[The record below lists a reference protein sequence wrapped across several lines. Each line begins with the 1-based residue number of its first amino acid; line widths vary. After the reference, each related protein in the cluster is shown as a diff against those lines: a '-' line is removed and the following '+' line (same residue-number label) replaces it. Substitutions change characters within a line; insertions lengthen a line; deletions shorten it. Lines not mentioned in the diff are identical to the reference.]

1 MLRNASIAMGLFAKL
16 QKFTFANLHHWIEAR
31 HQSRGNIEMTQ
42 RRILM
47 ATASVAWLA
56 TAFAAQAQDD
66 GAQIDDIVVTG
77 SRIAG
82 GDRIAPVETVGR
94 HAIAAAGIA
103 DASQL
108 VRLVTANSGSEAQVD
123 QLNQPQSS
131 GTAQFNLRNLGLGS
145 TLVLVDGQRW
155 TSSAVVATDGSAFVD
170 INSLV
175 PMIAL
180 QRVEVVKDGASAVY
194 GSDAV
199 AGVVNFI
206 TRHDVERPEVGAKY
220 AVADGSEESIIEAI
234 GGFGLMG
241 GDLTLA
247 ASHFHR
253 SALSTDERDFTQ
265 AETYDRAAWTAV
277 TSYGQPGSYYRPG
290 TGTYAPDPDC
300 DDPAFTAA
308 YRNSATDAFCRLDY
322 SDFFDLTPEE
332 TRTQLFADYRRPV
345 GDMRLSLQA
354 AWSATSTT
362 ARQTPSL
369 PILARSLTV
378 PASHPD
384 NPFGEDVLFR
394 GRLLGAE
401 AGASKA
407 EFDYR
412 TWRLAAGLDGDF
424 SGGWTWSLAATA
436 SRQHVAYDKPDVI
449 GSALQNALNGLGGAG
464 CDAATGTPGV
474 GACQYFNPFGSAYLG
489 TGTSNSAELIDSLIG
504 STGLRGAAGLI
515 TADAS
520 TAGRALDWAGGS
532 VDLALGVQYRRSAF
546 RHDWSDLV
554 NAGDLLTAGYS
565 PDFEGGQEALAAYAE
580 ARLNLGDRVEAQLAG
595 RYESYDGEGRFS
607 PKAAVRWDVFDRFA
621 LRGSWGQGF
630 RAPSVY
636 AQSGAQASQPSVFD
650 RGAFVFVNTLTSG
663 DADLK
668 PEKSE
673 SLTLGALWRPFDGL
687 ELGLDAWRFDYTD
700 QVVKESAQAII
711 DQAAADTAAGL
722 TGTDAQSRITRSDSG
737 ALTFVQLYF
746 INASSIETQGIDLS
760 ARYGRGLW
768 GGRATASAT
777 WTYVDRYDIRLNDDS
792 TEVSGVGSTNIG
804 NIGRSLPRNRGEFA
818 LGWSGGV
825 HALTGLVHYTSG
837 YDNDRAGITDTTIAS
852 QTTID
857 LLYGRALGDDLD
869 LALGVVNLADK
880 APPLAQFAFGYDPV
894 VADPRGRVF
903 SLSLTKRF

>member
-1 MLRNASIAMGLFAKL
+1 M
-16 QKFTFANLHHWIEAR
+16 AR
-31 HQSRGNIEMTQ
+31 RT
-42 RRILM
+42 ILM

-56 TAFAAQAQDD
+56 GVCAVQAQE
-66 GAQIDDIVVTG
+66 GPSHVDDIVVTG

-82 GDRIAPVETVGR
+82 GDRIAPVETVER
-94 HAIAAAGIA
+94 NLIAAAGVA

-155 TSSAVVATDGSAFVD
+155 TTSAVVATDGSAFVD

-206 TRHDVERPEVGAKY
+206 TRHNVAQPEINAKY
-220 AVADGSEESIIEAI
+220 AVADGSEESVIQAL
-234 GGFGLMG
+234 GGFALLG

-247 ASHFHR
+247 ASYFNR

-265 AETYDRAAWTAV
+265 AERYDRASWTAV
-277 TSYGQPGSYYRPG
+277 TSYGQPGSYYRPS
-290 TGTYAPDPDC
+290 TGGYAPDPAC
-300 DDPAFTAA
+300 DNPAFDAA
-308 YRNSATDAFCRLDY
+308 YRNSAGDAFCRLDY

-332 TRTQLFADYRRPV
+332 TRTQAFADYRRPV
-345 GDMRLSLQA
+345 GDMNLSLQA
-354 AWSATSTT
+354 AWSTSETR

-369 PILARSLTV
+369 PILAQSLTV

-401 AGASKA
+401 AGASTA
-407 EFDYR
+407 VFEYE

-424 SGGWTWSLAATA
+424 AGGWTWSLAATA

-464 CDAATGTPGV
+464 CDAATGSPGV

-489 TGTSNSAELIDSLIG
+489 TGTANSAELIDSLIG
-504 STGLRGAAGLI
+504 STGLRGASSLI

-520 TAGRALDWAGGS
+520 TGGQALAWAGGR
-532 VDLALGVQYRRSAF
+532 VDVALGAQYRRSAF

-554 NAGDLLTAGYS
+554 NAGELLTAGFS
-565 PDFEGGQEALAAYAE
+565 PDFEGDQQALAGFAE
-580 ARLNLGDRVEAQLAG
+580 ARIHLGDRIEAQLAG
-595 RYESYDGEGRFS
+595 RYESYDGDQGRFS
-607 PKAAVRWDVFDRFA
+607 PKAAVRWDVTDALA
-621 LRGSWGQGF
+621 LRASWGQGF

-636 AQSGAQASQPSVFD
+636 AQAGAQASQPSVFD

-673 SLTLGALWRPFDGL
+673 SLTFGALWRPVEGL

-722 TGTDAQSRITRSDSG
+722 TGTDVQSRITRSAGG

-746 INASSIETQGIDLS
+746 VNASSIETQGIDLS
-760 ARYGRGLW
+760 ARYGRDLW
-768 GGRATASAT
+768 GGRASASAT
-777 WTYVDRYDIRLNDDS
+777 WTYVDRYDIRLSDGAA
-792 TEVSGVGSTNIG
+792 EVSGVGSTNLN

-818 LGWSGGV
+818 LSWSGGG
-825 HALTGLVHYTSG
+825 HALTGLVHYTAG
-837 YDNDRAGITDTTIAS
+837 YRNDRSGVTDTTIAS
-852 QTTID
+852 QTTVD
-857 LLYGRALGDDLD
+857 LLYTRTLGLDLD
-869 LALGVVNLADK
+869 LALGVVNVADK
-880 APPLAQFAFGYDPV
+880 APPLAQYAFGYDPV

-903 SLSLTKRF
+903 SLGLTKRF

>member
-1 MLRNASIAMGLFAKL
+1 MAK
-16 QKFTFANLHHWIEAR
+16 R
-31 HQSRGNIEMTQ
+31 S
-42 RRILM
+42 ILM
-47 ATASVAWLA
+47 ATASFVWLA
-56 TAFAAQAQDD
+56 AAAAAQAQT
-66 GAQIDDIVVTG
+66 QTQSQVDDIVVTG

-82 GDRIAPVETVGR
+82 GDRVAPVETVGR
-94 HAIAAAGIA
+94 ETIAAAGIA

-108 VRLVTANSGSEAQVD
+108 VRLVAANSGSEAQVD

-155 TSSAVVATDGSAFVD
+155 TTSAVVATDGSAFVD

-206 TRHDVERPEVGAKY
+206 TRHGVDRPEVSAKY
-220 AVADGSEESIIEAI
+220 AVANGSEESVIEAI
-234 GGFGLMG
+234 GGFELLG

-253 SALSTDERDFTQ
+253 SALGSDERDFTQ
-265 AETYDRAAWTAV
+265 AERYGRAAWTAV
-277 TSYGQPGSYYRPG
+277 TSYGQPGSYYRPS
-290 TGTYAPDPDC
+290 TGAYAPDPDC
-300 DDPAFTAA
+300 DNPAFDSA
-308 YRNSATDAFCRLDY
+308 YRNSSADAFCRLDY

-345 GDMRLSLQA
+345 GDMTLSLQA
-354 AWSATSTT
+354 AYSSTWT
-362 ARQTPSL
+362 RARQTPSL
-369 PILARSLTV
+369 PILAQSLTV
-378 PASHPD
+378 PGSHPD

-401 AGASKA
+401 AGASAA
-407 EFDYR
+407 EFDYE

-424 SGGWTWSLAATA
+424 ANGWTWTLAATA
-436 SRQHVAYDKPDVI
+436 SRQHVEYDKPDVI

-489 TGTSNSAELIDSLIG
+489 TGTANSAELVDSLIG
-504 STGLRGAAGLI
+504 YTGLRGASSLV
-515 TADAS
+515 TAEAS
-520 TAGRALDWAGGS
+520 TSGQAFAWSGGS
-532 VDLALGVQYRRSAF
+532 VDLALGAQYRRSSF

-565 PDFEGGQEALAAYAE
+565 PDFEGDQQALAAFAE
-580 ARLNLGDRVEAQLAG
+580 ARIHLGDRIEAQLAG

-607 PKAAVRWDVFDRFA
+607 PKAAIRWDVTDAFA

-673 SLTLGALWRPFDGL
+673 SLSLGALWRPVEGL

-711 DQAAADTAAGL
+711 DQATADTAAGL
-722 TGTDAQSRITRSDSG
+722 TGTEAQGRITRSSSG

-760 ARYGRGLW
+760 ARYGRDLW

-777 WTYVDRYDIRLNDDS
+777 WTYVDSYDIRLNDAAAQ
-792 TEVSGVGSTNIG
+792 VSGVGSTNLS

-818 LGWSGGV
+818 LGWSGGA
-825 HALTGLVHYTSG
+825 HALTALVHYTDA
-837 YDNDRAGITDTTIAS
+837 YRNDRSGITDATIAS
-852 QTTID
+852 QTTAD
-857 LLYGRALGDDLD
+857 LLYSRTIGADLD
-869 LALGVVNLADK
+869 LALGVVNVFDK
-880 APPLAQFAFGYDPV
+880 APPLAQFALGYDPV

-903 SLSLTKRF
+903 SVGLTKRF

>member
-1 MLRNASIAMGLFAKL
+1 
-16 QKFTFANLHHWIEAR
+16 
-31 HQSRGNIEMTQ
+31 MTQ
-42 RRILM
+42 RRFLM

-56 TAFAAQAQDD
+56 ASAVQAQD
-66 GAQIDDIVVTG
+66 ASQVEDIVVTG

-94 HAIAAAGIA
+94 QAIAAAGIA

-145 TLVLVDGQRW
+145 TLMLVDGQRW
-155 TSSAVVATDGSAFVD
+155 TDSAVAATDGSGFVD

-206 TRHDVERPEVGAKY
+206 THRDVDRPEFSARY
-220 AVADGSEESIIEAI
+220 AVADGSEESVIEAL
-234 GGFGLMG
+234 GGLKLLG

-253 SALSTDERDFTQ
+253 SALGSDERNFTQ
-265 AETYDRAAWTAV
+265 AERYGRAAWTAV
-277 TSYGQPGSYYRPG
+277 TSYGQPGSYFRPSRNG
-290 TGTYAPDPDC
+290 FSPDPAC
-300 DDPAFTAA
+300 GNPAFGSA
-308 YRNSATDAFCRLDY
+308 YLNSPTDTFCRLDY

-345 GDMRLSLQA
+345 GDMTLSLQA
-354 AWSATSTT
+354 AWSATNTI
-362 ARQTPSL
+362 ARQSPSL

-384 NPFGEDVLFR
+384 NPFGEAVLFR

-401 AGASKA
+401 AGASQA

-412 TWRLAAGLDGDF
+412 TWRVAAGLDGRF
-424 SGGWTWSLAATA
+424 GNGWTWNLSATS
-436 SRQHVAYDKPDVI
+436 SRQHVAYGKPDTI

-464 CDAATGTPGV
+464 CNPSTGTPGV

-489 TGTSNSAELIDSLIG
+489 TGTANSAALVDSLIG
-504 STGLRGAAGLI
+504 STGLRGASTLM

-520 TAGRALDWAGGS
+520 TSGEALAWAGGS
-532 VDLALGVQYRRSAF
+532 VDVAVGAQYRRSGF

-554 NAGDLLTAGYS
+554 NRGDLLTAGVS
-565 PDFEGGQEALAAYAE
+565 PDFEGDQEALAAFAE
-580 ARLNLGDRVEAQLAG
+580 ARLHLGDRIEAQLAG
-595 RYESYDGEGRFS
+595 RYESYDRNEGRFS
-607 PKAAVRWDVFDRFA
+607 PKAAIRWDVTDALA
-621 LRGSWGQGF
+621 LRASWGQGF

-663 DADLK
+663 RADLK

-673 SLTLGALWRPFDGL
+673 SLNLGAVWTPLEGL
-687 ELGLDAWRFDYTD
+687 ELGVDAWRFDYAD

-711 DQAAADTAAGL
+711 NQAAADTAAGRS
-722 TGTDAQSRITRSDSG
+722 GPEAQSRITRSASG

-746 INASSIETQGIDLS
+746 VNASSIETQGIDLS
-760 ARYGRGLW
+760 ARYRRGLW
-768 GGRATASAT
+768 GGEATASAT
-777 WTYVDRYDIRLNDDS
+777 WTYVDAYDIRLDAS
-792 TEVSGVGSTNIG
+792 AAKVSGVGSTNLN

-818 LGWSGGV
+818 LGWSGGPNAV
-825 HALTGLVHYTSG
+825 TALVHYTDG
-837 YDNDRAGITDTTIAS
+837 YVNDRSGITDASIAS
-852 QTTID
+852 QMTVD
-857 LLYGRALGDDLD
+857 LLYSRTIGADLD
-869 LALGVVNLADK
+869 LSVGVVNVADK
-880 APPLAQFAFGYDPV
+880 APPLAQFALGYDPV
-894 VADPRGRVF
+894 VADPRGQVV
-903 SLSLTKRF
+903 SIGLTKRF